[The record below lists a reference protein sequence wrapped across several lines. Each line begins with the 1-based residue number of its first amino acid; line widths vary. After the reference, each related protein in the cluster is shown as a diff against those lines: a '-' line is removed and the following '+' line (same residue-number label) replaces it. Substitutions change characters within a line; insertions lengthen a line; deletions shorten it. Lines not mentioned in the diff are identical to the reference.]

1 MGKITFDPDGNGPV
15 AFYVLE
21 QTRLGGVDYLL
32 VTDAEEGD
40 GDAMILK
47 DLSSEQETEALYEFV
62 ESDEELE
69 AVAQVFSNI
78 LDDIDLK

>member
-15 AFYVLE
+15 DFYVLE
-21 QTRLGGVDYLL
+21 QTRLGGMNYLL

-47 DLSSEQETEALYEFV
+47 DLSSEQDTEALYEFV

-69 AVAQVFSNI
+69 AVAQVFANI

>member
-1 MGKITFDPDGNGPV
+1 M
-15 AFYVLE
+15 
-21 QTRLGGVDYLL
+21 
-32 VTDAEEGD
+32 TDAEEGD

>member
-15 AFYVLE
+15 DFYVLE

-47 DLSSEQETEALYEFV
+47 DLSFEQETEALYEFV

>member
-15 AFYVLE
+15 DFYVLE
-21 QTRLGGVDYLL
+21 QTRLGGVNYLL

-47 DLSSEQETEALYEFV
+47 DLSSEQDTEALYEFV

-69 AVAQVFSNI
+69 AVAQVFANI

>member
-15 AFYVLE
+15 DFYVLE
-21 QTRLGGVDYLL
+21 QTRLEGVDYLL